1 MKAAVVSS
9 FGTAPRYEDFPA
21 TAPRSASEIVVDVL
35 AAGLHP
41 RVRSQANGS
50 HYTST
55 GELPLVPGIDG
66 VGRGADGKLR
76 YFILPDTTMGA
87 MAEQA
92 IIDIRRSVVLPD
104 DADPVAV
111 AAAMNPGMSS
121 WVGLRQRVAFQPG
134 QKVLILGATGNAGQ
148 MAVQV
153 AKLFGAGQIVAAGRG
168 ADVLPELTA
177 LGATDIVLLD
187 GSPDAA
193 ARLGRAARD
202 VDIVIDYLWG
212 QPTADALYAII
223 PARTDDTQQLTW
235 LQIGSVAGETS
246 PIPSA
251 ALRAA
256 RLQIVG
262 SGQGSVS
269 TRGILT
275 ELPALA
281 QEITQGTF
289 QVNARAVPLADVERA
304 WADVTSSQR
313 IVLTPQPRLA
323 S

>member
-9 FGTAPRYEDFPA
+9 FDTAPRYEDFPA
-21 TAPRSASEIVVDVL
+21 PAPRGAGEIVVDVL

-55 GELPLVPGIDG
+55 DGLPLVPGIDG
-66 VGRGADGKLR
+66 VGRGPDGKLR

-87 MAEQA
+87 MADQTV
-92 IIDIRRSVVLPD
+92 IDARRSIVLPD
-104 DADPVAV
+104 GADPVAV

-121 WVGLRQRVAFQPG
+121 WVGLRQRVGFQPG

-148 MAVQV
+148 LAVQV
-153 AKLFGAGQIVAAGRG
+153 ASLFGAGQIVAAGRDAG
-168 ADVLPELTA
+168 KLSALTA
-177 LGATDIVLLD
+177 LGATGTVLLD

-193 ARLGRAARD
+193 RRLGHAASGTD
-202 VDIVIDYLWG
+202 VVIDYLWG
-212 QPTADALYAII
+212 QPTANALRAII
-223 PARTDDTQQLTW
+223 PARADDGQQLTW

-269 TRGILT
+269 TRAILT

-281 QEITQGTF
+281 REITRGTF
-289 QVNARAVPLADVERA
+289 QVNARAVLLAGVEQA
-304 WADVTSSQR
+304 WADAPASSQR
-313 IVLTPQPRLA
+313 IVITPQR
-323 S
+323 